1 MFHSVC
7 QGHSLT
13 VSNLQYFRKY
23 ETLKVGQE
31 RCLSGLLSVM
41 YRKLTRIIGAATN
54 FAEGRI
60 KHNERSAK
68 KSNSLSDGL
77 NFQTYTSIYKLF
89 NTTWYPV
96 VIQRSKYHCMDLAL
110 QGALVF

>member
-1 MFHSVC
+1 
-7 QGHSLT
+7 
-13 VSNLQYFRKY
+13 
-23 ETLKVGQE
+23 
-31 RCLSGLLSVM
+31 M
-41 YRKLTRIIGAATN
+41 YRKFTIIIGAATN

-60 KHNERSAK
+60 KHNKRSAK

-89 NTTWYPV
+89 NTTPYTLV
-96 VIQRSKYHCMDLAL
+96 TQRSKYHCMVVAL